1 MYGKFQSSATFLH
14 LTLSTLWYHACRPP
28 PNHRRPDPIDIVLAL
43 ARSEIASNNSCS
55 CCARIA
61 LRRHHHQLCSLAL
74 SRFHSEQS
82 RANDMTENGNE
93 RSCLFC
99 LSAVCLSLFC
109 RKRKW
114 KKKKRKK
121 SRERERRDNN
131 NNDNESY
138 INERQRDRESENYFI
153 YRKLITNKKN
163 TQAPNFTLSLAITT
177 VAYKSHLLVIC
188 ALPSPISS
196 DFVIF

>member
-121 SRERERRDNN
+121 SRERDEITTTTRAT
-131 NNDNESY
+131 SM
-138 INERQRDRESENYFI
+138 RDRETERVKIILFI
-153 YRKLITNKKN
+153 GNSLQTRKIHKHLISHYR
-163 TQAPNFTLSLAITT
+163 
-177 VAYKSHLLVIC
+177 
-188 ALPSPISS
+188 
-196 DFVIF
+196 

>member
-1 MYGKFQSSATFLH
+1 LEFHVWEIPVQCDILASYPFHIMISCMP
-14 LTLSTLWYHACRPP
+14 ST

-43 ARSEIASNNSCS
+43 ARSEIASNNSRS

-99 LSAVCLSLFC
+99 LAAVCLALFC

-121 SRERERRDNN
+121 RRERERDEISTTTTTRAT
-131 NNDNESY
+131 SM
-138 INERQRDRESENYFI
+138 RDRETERVKIILFI
-153 YRKLITNKKN
+153 GNSLQTRKIHKHLISHYR
-163 TQAPNFTLSLAITT
+163 
-177 VAYKSHLLVIC
+177 
-188 ALPSPISS
+188 
-196 DFVIF
+196 